1 VIVDANILL
10 FAEDRSSPHH
20 RPAIDWLTE
29 ALNGP
34 VRIGLPWPSLLA
46 FVRIRTNP
54 RAFERPLSSAVAWSR
69 VTAWLAAPAAWVP
82 APTERHAD
90 VLGKLITDHHLGSS
104 LIADAHLAALA
115 LEHGVAV
122 CSADTDFAR
131 FTGLQ
136 WFNPLSTEAGAGG
149 ANE

>member
-1 VIVDANILL
+1 MIVDANILL

-20 RPAIDWLTE
+20 RPAVEWLTK

-54 RAFERPLSSAVAWSR
+54 RAFERPLPPADAWSR

-82 APTERHAD
+82 VPTERHAD
-90 VLGKLITDHHLGSS
+90 VLGKLVIDHHLGAA
-104 LIADAHLAALA
+104 LIPDAHLAALA

-122 CSADTDFAR
+122 CSADTGFAR

-136 WFNPLSTEAGAGG
+136 WFNPLTMEAGADE
-149 ANE
+149 AKE

>member
-1 VIVDANILL
+1 MIVDANILL
-10 FAEDRSSPHH
+10 YAEDRSSPHH
-20 RPAIDWLTE
+20 DPAMEWLTE

-54 RAFERPLSSAVAWSR
+54 RAFERPLPPDEAWSR

-82 APTERHAD
+82 SPTDRHAD
-90 VLGKLITDHHLGSS
+90 VLGGMIVEHHLGASM
-104 LIADAHLAALA
+104 IPDAHLAALA
-115 LEHGVAV
+115 IEHGVGV

-131 FTGLQ
+131 FTGLK
-136 WFNPLSTEAGAGG
+136 WINPIAG
-149 ANE
+149 

>member
-1 VIVDANILL
+1 VIVDADILL

-20 RPAIDWLTE
+20 GPAVEWLTE

-54 RAFERPLSSAVAWSR
+54 RAFERPLSPPDAWSR

-82 APTERHAD
+82 APTERHPD
-90 VLGKLITDHHLGSS
+90 VLGQLIVDHHLGAS
-104 LIADAHLAALA
+104 LIPDAHLAALA

-136 WFNPLSTEAGAGG
+136 WFNPLSTGAGH
-149 ANE
+149 